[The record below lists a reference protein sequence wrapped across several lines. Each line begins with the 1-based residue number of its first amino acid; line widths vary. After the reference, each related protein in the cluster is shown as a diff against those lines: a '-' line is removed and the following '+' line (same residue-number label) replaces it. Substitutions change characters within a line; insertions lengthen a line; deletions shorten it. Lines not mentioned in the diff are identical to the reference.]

1 MGYFDL
7 TGYECR
13 RRSTVGSFVVNLP
26 EMMGAMA
33 TDPRN
38 IVAVAEFSDGRYWQ
52 CRADED
58 SSIAM
63 EVVSNLNI
71 SGDASAL
78 SDLDEE
84 SLRAMGFMEPSRVSN
99 PNWRVETSGVGDLGR
114 LVLLTTSAV
123 YDVLRECP
131 QNAVDVRTWEFQS
144 SRG

>member
-1 MGYFDL
+1 
-7 TGYECR
+7 
-13 RRSTVGSFVVNLP
+13 
-26 EMMGAMA
+26 MMGAMA

-38 IVAVAEFSDGRYWQ
+38 IVAVAEFSDRRYWQ

-84 SLRAMGFMEPSRVSN
+84 SLRAMGFMEPSRGSN
-99 PNWRVETSGVGDLGR
+99 PNWRVEASGVGDLVR

-123 YDVLRECP
+123 YDVLRERP